1 MSTEVQETKPIQTE
15 FDFMSDDAQIP
26 KHQVS
31 FEALCI
37 RAEVGVNTK
46 KVAAGVAVLG
56 NN

>member
-1 MSTEVQETKPIQTE
+1 MSTEVQETKPVQTE
-15 FDFMSDDAQIP
+15 FDFMSVDAQIP
-26 KHQVS
+26 KRQVS
-31 FEALCI
+31 FETLRI